1 MPTNV
6 YPHSRKFK
14 CPWCSHL
21 KPQILLTLLEVR
33 NFHLPICFMDSP
45 VVRPKFL
52 TILCF
57 LTFMSSIS
65 GLWSQSEGLWSPG
78 VVADQ
83 MKEKFETVYDQ
94 IEQRPSKE
102 EAKMVDDMFQSVI
115 SSTNPDTV
123 RKMSL
128 IMIIF
133 DSLTLFAAYLMWNLE
148 KKGFYLYL
156 GAVAFA
162 VIAPIIIIGGMLG
175 IGMAMASGFLSVVMC
190 ILYGIHVKHMY

>member
-1 MPTNV
+1 
-6 YPHSRKFK
+6 
-14 CPWCSHL
+14 
-21 KPQILLTLLEVR
+21 
-33 NFHLPICFMDSP
+33 MDSP

-156 GAVAFA
+156 GAVGFA

>member
-1 MPTNV
+1 
-6 YPHSRKFK
+6 
-14 CPWCSHL
+14 
-21 KPQILLTLLEVR
+21 
-33 NFHLPICFMDSP
+33 
-45 VVRPKFL
+45 
-52 TILCF
+52 
-57 LTFMSSIS
+57 MSSIS

-133 DSLTLFAAYLMWNLE
+133 DSLTLFAAYLMWNLD

>member
-1 MPTNV
+1 
-6 YPHSRKFK
+6 
-14 CPWCSHL
+14 
-21 KPQILLTLLEVR
+21 
-33 NFHLPICFMDSP
+33 
-45 VVRPKFL
+45 
-52 TILCF
+52 
-57 LTFMSSIS
+57 MSSIS

-128 IMIIF
+128 LMIIF
-133 DSLTLFAAYLMWNLE
+133 DSLTLFAAYLMWKLE

>member
-1 MPTNV
+1 
-6 YPHSRKFK
+6 
-14 CPWCSHL
+14 
-21 KPQILLTLLEVR
+21 
-33 NFHLPICFMDSP
+33 MDSP

>member
-1 MPTNV
+1 
-6 YPHSRKFK
+6 
-14 CPWCSHL
+14 
-21 KPQILLTLLEVR
+21 
-33 NFHLPICFMDSP
+33 
-45 VVRPKFL
+45 
-52 TILCF
+52 
-57 LTFMSSIS
+57 MSSIS